1 MLYYIFRP
9 FVGFLLRFFIKKITI
24 TGLENIPKSGAV
36 ILAATHANSFLDA
49 AIIGCNLN
57 RRMWSLGR
65 GDIFRKKL
73 ANKILSSFFMLPI
86 HRLSEGKEH
95 LSGNDET
102 FDRCIELFKQG
113 EIVLIFSEGLCTHQI
128 KLLPLKKGTARLAQ
142 QAWNE
147 DIDLTVVPIGVSY
160 DTFFSFGKIVNMN
173 IGIGIVK
180 KDLNNISEDVLFLK
194 TFNDLL
200 TEKINKCFIWSF
212 PKVGIMQSLKFL
224 MVSFIHFPANY
235 LSGYISRKI
244 TKGSVFF
251 DSIRLGVMIVVYPLW
266 WLMVGSFICYLSNLV
281 YIC

>member
-1 MLYYIFRP
+1 LLYYILRP
-9 FVGFLLRFFIKKITI
+9 YVGFLLRFFIKKITI

-49 AIIGCNLN
+49 AIIGCNLE

-102 FDRCIELFKQG
+102 FDRCIDLFKQG
-113 EIVLIFSEGLCTHQI
+113 EIVLIFSEGICTHQT

-147 DIDLTVVPIGVSY
+147 GIDLTVVPIGISY

-173 IGIGIVK
+173 IGTRIVK

-212 PKVGIMQSLKFL
+212 PKVEFWQSPIFTISS
-224 MVSFIHFPANY
+224 VINFPANY
-235 LSGYISRKI
+235 LSGYISHKI

-251 DSIRLGVMIVVYPLW
+251 DSIRLGAMIVVYPLYW
-266 WLMVGSFICYLSNLV
+266 FILFFVVRAFCSL
-281 YIC
+281 

>member
-9 FVGFLLRFFIKKITI
+9 YVGFLLRFFIKKITI

-49 AIIGCNLN
+49 AIIGCNIE

-95 LSGNDET
+95 LRGNDAT
-102 FDRCIELFKQG
+102 FDRCLDLFKQG
-113 EIVLIFSEGLCTHQI
+113 EIVLIFSEGICTHQT

-147 DIDLTVVPIGVSY
+147 GIDLTIIPIGITY
-160 DTFFSFGKIVNMN
+160 DTFFNFGKIINMN
-173 IGIGIVK
+173 VDTGIVR
-180 KDLNNISEDVLFLK
+180 KDLNNITEDVLFLK

-200 TEKINKCFIWSF
+200 AEKINKCLNWSF
-212 PKVGIMQSLKFL
+212 PKVSFWQSPIFSLSS
-224 MVSFIHFPANY
+224 VIQFPANY
-235 LSGYISRKI
+235 LSGFLSRQI

-251 DSIRLGVMIVVYPLW
+251 DSIRLGLMIVVYPLYW
-266 WLMVGSFICYLSNLV
+266 IMLFFVLRTLSSLL
-281 YIC
+281 

>member
-1 MLYYIFRP
+1 LLYYILRP
-9 FVGFLLRFFIKKITI
+9 YVGFLLRFFIKKITI

-49 AIIGCNLN
+49 AIIGCNLD

-102 FDRCIELFKQG
+102 FDRCIDLFKQG
-113 EIVLIFSEGLCTHQI
+113 EIVLIFSEGICTHQT

-147 DIDLTVVPIGVSY
+147 GIDLTVVPIGISY

-173 IGIGIVK
+173 IGTRIVK

-212 PKVGIMQSLKFL
+212 PKVEFWQSPIFK
-224 MVSFIHFPANY
+224 MSSVINFPANY
-235 LSGYISRKI
+235 LSGYISHKI

-251 DSIRLGVMIVVYPLW
+251 DSIRLGAVIVVYPLYW
-266 WLMVGSFICYLSNLV
+266 FILFFVVRAFCSL
-281 YIC
+281 

>member
-9 FVGFLLRFFIKKITI
+9 YVSFLFNFFIKKITI

-49 AIIGCNLN
+49 AIIGCKIE

-95 LSGNDET
+95 LRGNDAT
-102 FDRCIELFKQG
+102 FDRCLDLFKQG
-113 EIVLIFSEGLCTHQI
+113 EIVLIFSEGICTHQT

-147 DIDLTVVPIGVSY
+147 GIDLTVVPIGITY

-173 IGIGIVK
+173 VGTGIVK
-180 KDLNNISEDVLFLK
+180 TDLNNISEEVLFLK

-200 TEKINKCFIWSF
+200 TEKINKCLNWNF
-212 PKVGIMQSLKFL
+212 PKVGILQSPIFFL
-224 MVSFIHFPANY
+224 GSVINFPANF
-235 LSGYISRKI
+235 LSGFISRKI

-251 DSIRLGVMIVVYPLW
+251 DSIRLGAMLVVYPLY
-266 WLMVGSFICYLSNLV
+266 WLILFFVVRTSCSLL
-281 YIC
+281 

>member
-9 FVGFLLRFFIKKITI
+9 YVSFLFNFFIKKITI

-49 AIIGCNLN
+49 AIIGCNIE

-95 LSGNDET
+95 LRGNDET
-102 FDRCIELFKQG
+102 FDRCLDLFKQG
-113 EIVLIFSEGLCTHQI
+113 EIVLIFSEGICTHQT

-147 DIDLTVVPIGVSY
+147 GVELTIVPIGITY

-173 IGIGIVK
+173 IGKGIVK
-180 KDLNNISEDVLFLK
+180 TDLNNISEDVLFLK

-200 TEKINKCFIWSF
+200 TEKINKCLNWSF
-212 PKVGIMQSLKFL
+212 PKVGFWQSPIFSLSS
-224 MVSFIHFPANY
+224 VINFPANF
-235 LSGYISRKI
+235 LSGFISRKI

-251 DSIRLGVMIVVYPLW
+251 DSIRLGAMLVVYPLY
-266 WLMVGSFICYLSNLV
+266 WLILFFVVRTLCSLL
-281 YIC
+281 

>member
-9 FVGFLLRFFIKKITI
+9 YVSFLFNFFIKKITI
-24 TGLENIPKSGAV
+24 TGLDNIPKSGAV

-49 AIIGCNLN
+49 AIIGCKIE

-95 LSGNDET
+95 LRGNDAT

-113 EIVLIFSEGLCTHQI
+113 EIVLIFSEGICTHQT

-147 DIDLTVVPIGVSY
+147 GIELTIIPIGITY
-160 DTFFSFGKIVNMN
+160 DTFFNFGKNVNMN
-173 IGIGIVK
+173 IGTGIVK
-180 KDLNNISEDVLFLK
+180 RDLNNISEDVLFLK

-200 TEKINKCFIWSF
+200 TEKINKCLNWSF
-212 PKVGIMQSLKFL
+212 TKISFWQSPIFYLGS
-224 MVSFIHFPANY
+224 VINFPANY
-235 LSGYISRKI
+235 VSGFISRKI

-251 DSIRLGVMIVVYPLW
+251 DSIRLGAMLVVYPLY
-266 WLMVGSFICYLSNLV
+266 WLMLFFVVRTFCSLL
-281 YIC
+281 

>member
-9 FVGFLLRFFIKKITI
+9 YVSFLFNFFIKKITI

-49 AIIGCNLN
+49 AIIGCKIE

-95 LSGNDET
+95 LRGNDET
-102 FDRCIELFKQG
+102 FDRCIDLFKQG
-113 EIVLIFSEGLCTHQI
+113 EIVLIFSEGICKHQT

-147 DIDLTVVPIGVSY
+147 GIDLTIIPIGITY
-160 DTFFSFGKIVNMN
+160 DTFFNFGKTVNMN
-173 IGIGIVK
+173 IGKGIVK
-180 KDLNNISEDVLFLK
+180 TDLNNITEDTLFLK

-200 TEKINKCFIWSF
+200 TEKINKCLNWSF
-212 PKVGIMQSLKFL
+212 PNVGLVQSPIFSL
-224 MVSFIHFPANY
+224 SSIIHFPANY
-235 LSGYISRKI
+235 LSGFISHKI

-251 DSIRLGVMIVVYPLW
+251 DSIRLGAMIVVYPLY
-266 WLMVGSFICYLSNLV
+266 WLIVGRFIFYLSNIL
-281 YIC
+281 

>member
-1 MLYYIFRP
+1 MLYYILRP
-9 FVGFLLRFFIKKITI
+9 YVGFLLRFFIKKITI

-49 AIIGCNLN
+49 AIIGCNLD

-102 FDRCIELFKQG
+102 FDRCIDLFKQG
-113 EIVLIFSEGLCTHQI
+113 EIVLIFSEGICTHQT

-147 DIDLTVVPIGVSY
+147 GIDLTVVPIGISY

-173 IGIGIVK
+173 IGTRIVK

-212 PKVGIMQSLKFL
+212 PKVEFWQSPIFTISL
-224 MVSFIHFPANY
+224 VINFPANY
-235 LSGYISRKI
+235 LSGYISHKI

-251 DSIRLGVMIVVYPLW
+251 DSIRLGAMIVVYPLYW
-266 WLMVGSFICYLSNLV
+266 FILFFVVRAFCSL
-281 YIC
+281 

>member
-1 MLYYIFRP
+1 MLFYILRP
-9 FVGFLLRFFIKKITI
+9 YVSFLFNFFIKKITI

-49 AIIGCNLN
+49 AIIGCNLE

-65 GDIFRKKL
+65 GDIFKKKL

-95 LSGNDET
+95 LRGNDET

-113 EIVLIFSEGLCTHQI
+113 EIVLIFSEGICTHQK

-147 DIDLTVVPIGVSY
+147 GIDLTIVPIGISY

-173 IGIGIVK
+173 IGTGIVK

-212 PKVGIMQSLKFL
+212 PKVGFMQSLIFSV
-224 MVSFIHFPANY
+224 VSFIHFPANF
-235 LSGYISRKI
+235 LSGNISRKI

-251 DSIRLGVMIVVYPLW
+251 DSIRLGSMIVVYPLW
-266 WLMVGSFICYLSNLV
+266 WLIVSSIICYLNN
-281 YIC
+281 IF

>member
-1 MLYYIFRP
+1 MLYYILRP
-9 FVGFLLRFFIKKITI
+9 YVSFLFNFFIKKITI

-65 GDIFRKKL
+65 GDIFKKKL

-95 LSGNDET
+95 LRGNDET

-113 EIVLIFSEGLCTHQI
+113 EIVLIFSEGICTHQK

-147 DIDLTVVPIGVSY
+147 GIDLTIVPIGISY

-173 IGIGIVK
+173 IGTGIVK

-200 TEKINKCFIWSF
+200 TEKINNCLNWSF
-212 PKVGIMQSLKFL
+212 PKIEFWQSPIFS
-224 MVSFIHFPANY
+224 MCSVINFPANY
-235 LSGYISRKI
+235 LSGFISHKI

-251 DSIRLGVMIVVYPLW
+251 DSIRLGVMLVVYPLYW
-266 WLMVGSFICYLSNLV
+266 FILFFV
-281 YIC
+281 VRAICSL

>member
-1 MLYYIFRP
+1 LLYYIFRP
-9 FVGFLLRFFIKKITI
+9 YVGFLLRFFIKKITI

-49 AIIGCNLN
+49 AIIGCNLD

-95 LSGNDET
+95 LRGNDET

-113 EIVLIFSEGLCTHQI
+113 EIVLIFSEGICTHQT

-142 QAWNE
+142 QAWKE
-147 DIDLTVVPIGVSY
+147 GIDLTIVPIGISY

-173 IGIGIVK
+173 IGTGIVK

-194 TFNDLL
+194 TFNYLL

-212 PKVGIMQSLKFL
+212 PKVEFWQSPIFT
-224 MVSFIHFPANY
+224 MSSVINFPANY
-235 LSGYISRKI
+235 LSGYISHKI
-244 TKGSVFF
+244 TKGSFFF
-251 DSIRLGVMIVVYPLW
+251 DSIRLGAMIVVYPLYW
-266 WLMVGSFICYLSNLV
+266 FILFFIVRAFCSL
-281 YIC
+281 

>member
-1 MLYYIFRP
+1 LLYYILRP
-9 FVGFLLRFFIKKITI
+9 YVGFLLRFFIKKITI

-49 AIIGCNLN
+49 AIIGCNLD

-102 FDRCIELFKQG
+102 FDRCIDLFKQG
-113 EIVLIFSEGLCTHQI
+113 EIVLIFSEGICTHQT

-147 DIDLTVVPIGVSY
+147 GIDLTVVPIGISY

-173 IGIGIVK
+173 IGTRIVK

-212 PKVGIMQSLKFL
+212 PKVEFWQSPIFTISS
-224 MVSFIHFPANY
+224 VINFPANY
-235 LSGYISRKI
+235 LSGYISHKI

-251 DSIRLGVMIVVYPLW
+251 DSIRLGAMIVVYPLYW
-266 WLMVGSFICYLSNLV
+266 FILFFVVRAFCSL
-281 YIC
+281 

>member
-9 FVGFLLRFFIKKITI
+9 YVSFLFNFFIKKITI

-49 AIIGCNLN
+49 AIIGCKIE

-95 LSGNDET
+95 LRGNDET
-102 FDRCIELFKQG
+102 FDRCLDLFKQG
-113 EIVLIFSEGLCTHQI
+113 EIVLIFSEGICTHQT

-147 DIDLTVVPIGVSY
+147 GIDLTIVPIGITY
-160 DTFFSFGKIVNMN
+160 DTFFNFGKIINMN
-173 IGIGIVK
+173 VGKGIVK
-180 KDLNNISEDVLFLK
+180 TDLNNISEDVLFLK

-200 TEKINKCFIWSF
+200 TEKINKCLNWSF
-212 PKVGIMQSLKFL
+212 PKVGFMQSPIFS
-224 MVSFIHFPANY
+224 VSSVIHFPANY
-235 LSGYISRKI
+235 LSGAISHKI

-251 DSIRLGVMIVVYPLW
+251 DSIRLGAMIVVYPLY
-266 WLMVGSFICYLSNLV
+266 WLVLFGVWRIMN
-281 YIC
+281 

>member
-1 MLYYIFRP
+1 LLYYIFRP
-9 FVGFLLRFFIKKITI
+9 YVSFLFNFFIKKITI

-49 AIIGCNLN
+49 AIIGCNIK

-95 LSGNDET
+95 LRGNDAT
-102 FDRCIELFKQG
+102 FDRCIDLFKQG
-113 EIVLIFSEGLCTHQI
+113 EIVLIFSEGICTHQT

-147 DIDLTVVPIGVSY
+147 GIDLTIVPIGITY
-160 DTFFSFGKIVNMN
+160 DTFFSFDKIVNMN
-173 IGIGIVK
+173 IGKGIVK
-180 KDLNNISEDVLFLK
+180 IDLNNISEDVLFLK

-200 TEKINKCFIWSF
+200 TEKINKCLNWSF
-212 PKVGIMQSLKFL
+212 PKVGFGQSPIFSLSS
-224 MVSFIHFPANY
+224 VINFPANY
-235 LSGYISRKI
+235 LSGFISRKI

-251 DSIRLGVMIVVYPLW
+251 DSIRLGAMIVVYPLY
-266 WLMVGSFICYLSNLV
+266 WLILFFVVRAFCSLL
-281 YIC
+281 